1 MSLVVLGLGWIVLAG
16 VVSPFFAAVLA
27 RFAPCLQAA
36 VAFVACVC
44 LAAIPAAVASI
55 LLARDLSGPGPVI
68 RRCGALLSAVVA
80 DPLARPRV
88 TLPLASLVAGV
99 LGLGLGLLGAW
110 RSQSASRR
118 LAVAERG
125 PLVTVASA
133 DRFAFTAGLLFPRV
147 VISEGLVG
155 AVPTGWCR
163 IVLAHEEAHRRGRH
177 PLLLFVVESL
187 ARGLPLVPLRWGAD
201 AVRLALEFVA
211 DDHALAEV
219 GTREDVAEAIAG
231 MALAPAA
238 GTASFEGH
246 EVWRCRRL
254 LDPPGPAGGLA
265 AAGLLVLVVGV
276 AALAGGH
283 ALHCAWASADALAVR
298 QCRLM

>member
-1 MSLVVLGLGWIVLAG
+1 MSLVVLALGWLVLA
-16 VVSPFFAAVLA
+16 VLVSPFGSAVLA
-27 RFAPCLQAA
+27 RFAPRLQAA
-36 VAFVACVC
+36 AAFVACLC
-44 LAAIPAAVASI
+44 LAAIPAAVATM

-68 RRCGALLSAVVA
+68 RRYGTLLSAVVT
-80 DPLARPRV
+80 DPLARPQV
-88 TLPLASLVAGV
+88 TLALATVVAGV

-125 PLVTVASA
+125 PLVTVASSA

-147 VISEGLVG
+147 VISEGLVR
-155 AVPTGWCR
+155 AAPEPWRR

-177 PLLLFVVESL
+177 PLLLFAVESL

-219 GTREDVAEAIAG
+219 GTREDVAEANAG
-231 MALAPAA
+231 MALAPAV
-238 GTASFEGH
+238 GTVSFEGH
-246 EVWRCRRL
+246 V
-254 LDPPGPAGGLA
+254 
-265 AAGLLVLVVGV
+265 
-276 AALAGGH
+276 
-283 ALHCAWASADALAVR
+283 
-298 QCRLM
+298 